1 MLVHVVVTAICIC
14 GKILA
19 GKKLANLV
27 NLSADTPKM
36 YLAYAPTVA
45 YSLANSF
52 YLYGLPKIPPKF
64 SRVQYSPC
72 VCLCVCMCVSGL
84 KLCQRY
90 RCQMTC

>member
-36 YLAYAPTVA
+36 YLAYALTVA

-52 YLYGLPKIPPKF
+52 YLYGLPKIPPNF
-64 SRVQYSPC
+64 LVYSIPRVCIC
-72 VCLCVCMCVSGL
+72 VCVCVYVCIRVEIVP
-84 KLCQRY
+84 KV
-90 RCQMTC
+90 